1 MQLHR
6 GAVKLYWGGVGPKKD
21 IVAFSSLC
29 THMGGLMVGAYRKE
43 DKIAGPCPLHLT
55 TFDLTRHG
63 MVVAGHATESLPQ
76 VVLEVEGG
84 DIYAKGILG
93 LVYGKRDNLDT
104 AAA

>member
-1 MQLHR
+1 
-6 GAVKLYWGGVGPKKD
+6 
-21 IVAFSSLC
+21 
-29 THMGGLMVGAYRKE
+29 
-43 DKIAGPCPLHLT
+43 
-55 TFDLTRHG
+55 